1 MRMNEGLLGE
11 ACNLSS
17 RAGARIEK
25 FSWISLSG
33 VDAEGLSW
41 CPRVRAGKYG
51 IAWMWERK
59 RCCDLAEKEAAIFRG
74 CELAAADMLSYL
86 DAATATRLEL

>member
-1 MRMNEGLLGE
+1 MQRD
-11 ACNLSS
+11 SH
-17 RAGARIEK
+17 GALAI
-25 FSWISLSG
+25 LSG
-33 VDAEGLSW
+33 ISG
-41 CPRVRAGKYG
+41 GKYG
-51 IAWMWERK
+51 IAWMWEGK

>member
-17 RAGARIEK
+17 RAGARIEN
-25 FSWISLSG
+25 FFWISLSG

-41 CPRVRAGKYG
+41 CSRDTFRHFRRKVRHCMDVGG
-51 IAWMWERK
+51 E
-59 RCCDLAEKEAAIFRG
+59 E
-74 CELAAADMLSYL
+74 ML
-86 DAATATRLEL
+86 RFG